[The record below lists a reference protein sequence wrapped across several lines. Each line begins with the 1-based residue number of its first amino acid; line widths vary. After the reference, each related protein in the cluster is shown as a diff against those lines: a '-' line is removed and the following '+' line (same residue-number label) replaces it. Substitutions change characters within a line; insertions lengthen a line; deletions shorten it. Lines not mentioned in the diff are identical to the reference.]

1 MCAKACPTE
10 AISGERKQ
18 SYSIEPAA
26 CIACGS
32 CREVC
37 NFNAVLTEGR

>member
-1 MCAKACPTE
+1 M
-10 AISGERKQ
+10 
-18 SYSIEPAA
+18 EPAA